1 MKREKGERRK
11 KIGTTRQNTVEEG
24 IFLKKYLQVHIKTK
38 IHVQK
43 ILSNELS

>member
-24 IFLKKYLQVHIKTK
+24 IYKKIPSGTLKQKYMFKKYYQM
-38 IHVQK
+38 
-43 ILSNELS
+43 N